1 MNPWWS
7 GIAEDFSDI
16 PEPAQIIRVVMRLL
30 VAALL
35 GGLLGY
41 QREVEGKAAGLR
53 THMLVSLGAAIFTMV
68 PEQTGMPLNDLSRVI
83 QGVVTGIGFIGAGA
97 ILKQTDKQQILG
109 LTTAAGLWLTA
120 GIGMAAGMGRETF
133 AITGALF
140 ALIILWLL
148 PHGNPNGQ
156 QENSGNQKS

>member
-16 PEPAQIIRVVMRLL
+16 PELSQILQVIVRLL
-30 VAALL
+30 IAAIL

-41 QREVEGKAAGLR
+41 QRERKGKAAGLR
-53 THMLVSLGAAIFTMV
+53 THMLVSLGAAIFIMV
-68 PEQTGMPLNDLSRVI
+68 PDQSGMQINDLSRVI
-83 QGVVTGIGFIGAGA
+83 QGIITGIGFIGAGA
-97 ILKQTDKQQILG
+97 ILKQSDKQQILG

-120 GIGMAAGMGRETF
+120 GIGLAAGMGRETF
-133 AITGALF
+133 AVTATIL

-148 PHGNPNGQ
+148 PHTKSNGNQPKPA
-156 QENSGNQKS
+156 ENS